1 LAVCF
6 TIFHQDN
13 LLPEDL
19 PSITKVLSIKGNGKT
34 LFDLVKEKQLE
45 GIVLKKIDSNYEIG
59 KRSDKWQ
66 KL

>member
-1 LAVCF
+1 
-6 TIFHQDN
+6 
-13 LLPEDL
+13 LPEDL